1 MIKIIKEY
9 QRKNKNY
16 KKVLEKK
23 IKTMKTDW
31 KIMKNNQKI
40 IRIMKKGWKNDKVKK
55 RLEK

>member
-1 MIKIIKEY
+1 MKKDWRNKENNEKNMIKIIKEY

-31 KIMKNNQKI
+31 KIIK
-40 IRIMKKGWKNDKVKK
+40 
-55 RLEK
+55 